1 MDKCKNCGNIL
12 QDEEQELCEDCKCED
27 CESYDFRI
35 DEDDD
40 L

>member
-1 MDKCKNCGNIL
+1 MYQCKNCDNLL

-27 CESYDFRI
+27 FRI